1 MKKLRDLTRDELER
15 IALCAAANLW
25 LGEEETIDLDKPTS
39 GGDYID
45 QVALVLAQVGLA
57 PDASVDGRDAREHFL
72 TTAEATGKE
81 SPRRWAGSL
90 FYRDDSNRLHLLGSF
105 DVAAESQVEAERQAL
120 DELWDHRLEAAS
132 CTPHFE
138 HSSSVAPHKARISK
152 CTIPPTESST
162 MAKRNDEQVR
172 CRLFDT
178 AILEGAEVSR
188 PELTDQYEVTLPD
201 GRRLTYGRSVREGW
215 VVNIQVQGVTVEG
228 RSVRLVDTDVDHL
241 AGVREFWTR
250 LGELCFQQQQDRQR
264 QALSRF
270 QDLFA

>member
-39 GGDYID
+39 GGDYVD
-45 QVALVLAQVGLA
+45 QVALVLAQVGFD
-57 PDASVDGRDAREHFL
+57 PDASVDGRDAREYFL
-72 TTAEATGKE
+72 TTAE
-81 SPRRWAGSL
+81 
-90 FYRDDSNRLHLLGSF
+90 
-105 DVAAESQVEAERQAL
+105 SQAEAERQAL

-152 CTIPPTESST
+152 CTIPSTESST

-188 PELTDQYEVTLPD
+188 PELTDQYDVTLPD

-250 LGELCFQQQQDRQR
+250 LGELCIQQQQDRQR